1 MNRISRVTTGGLAM
15 AAILLLSLASGS
27 VLMHAGESSMKTKPN
42 ANEVG
47 IWKAYSPRGMK
58 GELNNYDPIGLIA
71 GALIHAD
78 CSLNWRDPDNG
89 KLYCFSSAAS
99 LLSFQEWPKTN
110 SRKANEAFER
120 IKKEHPQS

>member
-1 MNRISRVTTGGLAM
+1 M
-15 AAILLLSLASGS
+15 
-27 VLMHAGESSMKTKPN
+27 E
-42 ANEVG
+42 G
-47 IWKAYSPRGMK
+47 IFAPRHEGRRQH
-58 GELNNYDPIGLIA
+58 EAPFIE
-71 GALIHAD
+71 IHAD

>member
-78 CSLNWRDPDNG
+78 CSLTPQTLVG
-89 KLYCFSSAAS
+89 APHISARVLHPSGLFCQRRS
-99 LLSFQEWPKTN
+99 L
-110 SRKANEAFER
+110 AV
-120 IKKEHPQS
+120 